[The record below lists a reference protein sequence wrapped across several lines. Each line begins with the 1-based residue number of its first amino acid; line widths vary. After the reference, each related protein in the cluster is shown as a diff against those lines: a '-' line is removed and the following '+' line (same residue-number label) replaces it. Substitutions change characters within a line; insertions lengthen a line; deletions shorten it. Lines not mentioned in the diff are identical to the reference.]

1 MVRGFD
7 RLNSGHSLERLLT
20 VFRNGPRNNAEP
32 AENLIDLH
40 AVSAQFGGDIAD
52 PGEVLVIHRH
62 ADANHAP
69 QDTPGSDHTGAARGY
84 CGAWTRP
91 APTSTDGNDS
101 RRACCVNVDHRSPAR
116 RPVTSHHRAAIPEAC
131 GVAMLVPEMVL

>member
-1 MVRGFD
+1 MDIVRGFD

-69 QDTPGSDHTGAARGY
+69 QDTPGIGSRRCREALLRRLDKTGADIDRWQRQPAGLLCQ
-84 CGAWTRP
+84 CGPQVAGP
-91 APTSTDGNDS
+91 ASGNL
-101 RRACCVNVDHRSPAR
+101 AP
-116 RPVTSHHRAAIPEAC
+116 
-131 GVAMLVPEMVL
+131 